1 MKKIAV
7 RKLVLL
13 SMLSALAYAVVL
25 VFPRIEVAG
34 FLRYE
39 PKDVIVVIGGFLLG
53 PAAAV
58 ICSGLVALLEMF
70 TISDT
75 GIIGCLM
82 NALSTCSF
90 ALFASIIY
98 KKKHTLS
105 GAILGLTTGS
115 VAMVA
120 VMLLWNWLVTPLYM
134 KVPRSVVESMLFP
147 VFLPFNAVKAGL
159 NSALTLGLYRPLTA
173 ALRGARLLPPSE
185 GKKKDSKPWIYVLA
199 AVLLATCILL
209 LLVLQDK
216 I

>member
-1 MKKIAV
+1 V

-13 SMLSALAYAVVL
+13 SMLSALAYVVVL
-25 VFPRIEVAG
+25 VFPKIEIAG

-53 PAAAV
+53 PSAAV
-58 ICSGLVALLEMF
+58 ICSVLVALLELF
-70 TISDT
+70 TISNT

-90 ALFASIIY
+90 AATASFIY
-98 KKKHTLS
+98 KKKHTLT
-105 GAILGLTTGS
+105 GAIVGLAAGS

-120 VMLLWNWLVTPLYM
+120 VMLLWNWLITPIYM
-134 KVPRSVVESMLFP
+134 KVDRAVVERMLLP
-147 VFLPFNAVKAGL
+147 TFLPFNAVKAGL

-173 ALRGARLLPPSE
+173 ALRSARLLPPSE
-185 GKKKDSKPWIYVLA
+185 GTKKGNKPWIYVLA
-199 AVLLATCILL
+199 AVLLVTCILL
-209 LLVLQDK
+209 LLVLQEK

>member
-1 MKKIAV
+1 MKKTTV

-25 VFPRIEVAG
+25 VFPRIEIAG

-53 PAAAV
+53 PSAAV
-58 ICSGLVALLEMF
+58 ICSVLVALLELF

-90 ALFASIIY
+90 AATASLIY
-98 KKKHTLS
+98 KKKHTLA
-105 GAILGLTTGS
+105 GAVLGLAAGS

-120 VMLLWNWLVTPLYM
+120 VMLLWNWLISPIYM
-134 KVPRSVVESMLFP
+134 KVDRAVVESMLLP
-147 VFLPFNAVKAGL
+147 TFLPFNAVKAGL
-159 NSALTLGLYRPLTA
+159 NSALTLGLYRPLTT
-173 ALRGARLLPPSE
+173 ALRSARLLPPSE
-185 GKKKDSKPWIYVLA
+185 GKKKDNKPWVYALA
-199 AVLLATCILL
+199 AVLLITCILL
-209 LLVLQDK
+209 LLALQEK